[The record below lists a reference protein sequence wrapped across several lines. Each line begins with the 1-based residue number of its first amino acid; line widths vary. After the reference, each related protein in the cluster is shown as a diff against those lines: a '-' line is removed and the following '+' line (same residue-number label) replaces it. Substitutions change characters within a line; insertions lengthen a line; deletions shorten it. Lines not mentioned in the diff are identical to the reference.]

1 MIDRRFR
8 RHLPIQADYVGKTVD
23 SMISERVAVEW
34 KEIEGEDR
42 VLLLYTL
49 EGNG

>member
-1 MIDRRFR
+1 
-8 RHLPIQADYVGKTVD
+8 
-23 SMISERVAVEW
+23 MISERVAVEW

-49 EGNG
+49 DGNE